1 MDFCDHVD
9 GGGMAWTSAMTGAPL
24 GHHLFIPSATS
35 SVWSKRADFDEKGG
49 DLFLKVI
56 L

>member
-1 MDFCDHVD
+1 M
-9 GGGMAWTSAMTGAPL
+9 GGELPLPVLSTRRHEPAKRTLKFDEPRTGQRL
-24 GHHLFIPSATS
+24 HG
-35 SVWSKRADFDEKGG
+35 ADFDEKGG